1 MSLRLTSILVF
12 CGLNMIANFVFA
24 ASEEEDF
31 KTQIS
36 NADQAIA
43 TFNGNLGK
51 LEADLKAARAKV
63 EDQER
68 SLGRTQK
75 EAADN
80 PNNSVHDSALGR
92 FADWALG
99 PAITQAD
106 RKRLEESRAEME
118 RLEGQRNA
126 VLRQR
131 DAAIIALGNTRIARN
146 GAQAK
151 LNTLEGKFEDTL
163 KMVGLQ
169 TRFENLDHSIIT
181 TNHMIEVIS
190 RKYDQSL
197 VGVYMRDKIQALLD
211 SDALCSMVK
220 KAAGGTCG
228 KTDPSKLDSIFKG
241 TAHKTAAT
249 TGAPDGSTAR

>member
-1 MSLRLTSILVF
+1 MSFRLSTLLLLCSVNLWSGVS
-12 CGLNMIANFVFA
+12 FA

-43 TFNGNLGK
+43 KFNGSLTK
-51 LEADLKAARAKV
+51 LETDLKAARANV
-63 EDQER
+63 DDQER

-80 PNNSVHDSALGR
+80 PNNAVHDGVVGR
-92 FADWALG
+92 AFDWMMG

-106 RKRLEESRAEME
+106 RKRLDASRTEMA
-118 RLEGQRNA
+118 RVEGLRNG
-126 VLRQR
+126 VIVER
-131 DAAIIALGNTRIARN
+131 DAAIRALGNTRIARN
-146 GAQAK
+146 DAQAK
-151 LNTLEGKFEDTL
+151 LNTLEAKFEGTL

-169 TRFENLDHSIIT
+169 TRFENLDHSILS
-181 TNHMIEVIS
+181 TNHMVEVIS

-211 SDALCSMVK
+211 SDVLCAMVK

-228 KTDPSKLDSIFKG
+228 KTDPSKLDGIFKG
-241 TAHKTAAT
+241 TAHKSAAAAS
-249 TGAPDGSTAR
+249 APAGGTAR